1 MLDEYSG
8 TWQRA
13 CVWGR
18 GLVTG
23 RLESGLRNRKL
34 VFIIYVL
41 YLNFTKLCAYS
52 TFSTFTHAVRI
63 KISLKTCTELNNKT

>member
-1 MLDEYSG
+1 MGIQALGTEPVSG
-8 TWQRA
+8 E
-13 CVWGR
+13 G

-34 VFIIYVL
+34 VFIIYFL
-41 YLNFTKLCAYS
+41 YLNFTKPCAYS
-52 TFSTFTHAVRI
+52 TFSTFTHAIRI